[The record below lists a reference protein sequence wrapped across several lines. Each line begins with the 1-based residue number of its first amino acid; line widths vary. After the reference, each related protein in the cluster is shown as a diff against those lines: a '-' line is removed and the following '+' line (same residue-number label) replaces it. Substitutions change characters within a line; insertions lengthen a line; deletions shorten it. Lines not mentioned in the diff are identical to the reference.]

1 MSEKNLTRIHG
12 NTTSLWPAVALNSE
26 LMFGTKHTEERLVGT
41 TTTGNDTNHTTS
53 TGADD
58 LLGTGGKLDTSLA
71 LIRVV
76 TNDGD
81 VVTGCTAKSTT
92 VTDLLLDIGDN
103 GTFGNGTEGE
113 DVSDGQ
119 SSVLSGVDE
128 LTGVHAL
135 VGDEGLG
142 DLLEAVRVTE
152 ADLGQRSTTTRVV
165 NDLLHHTANV
175 SMSLSVVESAELGG
189 GLVETGV
196 GRWKSKII

>member
-1 MSEKNLTRIHG
+1 M
-12 NTTSLWPAVALNSE
+12 
-26 LMFGTKHTEERLVGT
+26 
-41 TTTGNDTNHTTS
+41 
-53 TGADD
+53 
-58 LLGTGGKLDTSLA
+58 
-71 LIRVV
+71 

-81 VVTGCTAKSTT
+81 VVTGGTTESAT
-92 VTDLLLDIGDN
+92 VTDLLLDVGDN
-103 GTFGNGTEGE
+103 GTFGDGTERE

-128 LTGVHAL
+128 LTSVHAL
-135 VGDEGLG
+135 VGDESLG

-175 SMSLSVVESAELGG
+175 SMALSVVESAELGG

-196 GRWKSKII
+196 GRWKNRNI

>member
-1 MSEKNLTRIHG
+1 MLILASR
-12 NTTSLWPAVALNSE
+12 
-26 LMFGTKHTEERLVGT
+26 GTQKAQVRRHTEEGLVGT

-76 TNDGD
+76 ADDSN
-81 VVTGCTAKSTT
+81 VVTGGTT
-92 VTDLLLDIGDN
+92 ERATVSNLLLDVGDD
-103 GTFGNGTEGE
+103 GTFRDSTEGE
-113 DVSDGQ
+113 DITDSQ

-152 ADLGQRSTTTRVV
+152 ADLGQRSTTTGVV
-165 NDLLHHTANV
+165 DDLLHHTTNV

-196 GRWKSKII
+196 GRW